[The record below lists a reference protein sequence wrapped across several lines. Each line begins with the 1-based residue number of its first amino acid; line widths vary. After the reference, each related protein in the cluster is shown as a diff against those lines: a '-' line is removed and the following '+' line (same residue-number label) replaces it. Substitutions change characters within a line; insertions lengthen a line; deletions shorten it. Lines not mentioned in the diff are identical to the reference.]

1 MDRMLRNGRFK
12 SSAQIKP
19 YIHQVTT
26 DYLKGTGLK
35 TLKDVSAALAKR
47 DPKKGLAWG
56 PPRLAYQLPIAK
68 EKLMGDATTTA
79 PPQSFLEGSVQPAC
93 YVAQLELATAMCPC
107 FRLPTAVCLCF
118 VV

>member
-1 MDRMLRNGRFK
+1 MDRMLRNGRFE
-12 SSAQIKP
+12 SSAQMKP
-19 YIHQVTT
+19 YIQQVTT

-47 DPKKGLAWG
+47 DPNGLAWG
-56 PPRLAYQLPIAK
+56 PPRLSYQLKIAK
-68 EKLMGDATTTA
+68 KKLMGDATTTA
-79 PPQSFLEGSVQPAC
+79 PPQSFVEGSVQPAC

-107 FRLPTAVCLCF
+107 FRLPNAVCLCF